1 MTKVNIGIC
10 GLGTVGSGTFNLV
23 NANANEIKRKTGID
37 LTISHVGCRRDHPDC
52 DLGNVKVSRDVFEVV
67 NDPDVHVICELIG
80 GDDVALELVKQAI
93 AYGKHVVTANKALIA
108 VHGDELFALANAK
121 GVSIMFEAAIAG
133 GIPIVKA
140 LREGLAGNQVH
151 WVAGI
156 INGTSNFILSEMESA
171 GNRAF
176 EEVLKEA
183 QDLGYAEADPTFD
196 VEGIDAAHKL
206 TILSSLAFGVP
217 LNFAAMYT
225 EGISKITV
233 EDIRYAD
240 ELGFKIKHLGI
251 TRKVV
256 DESSNSASI
265 ELRVHPTLVPKSQM
279 LSQVAGV
286 MNAVMVGSDAA
297 GATMYYGAGAGAGPT
312 ASSVVSDL
320 IDLARIVVNSHAS
333 GERAAQQVQNLGF
346 VPEAMQALPI
356 VPISETVS
364 CYYLR
369 LKVHD
374 DSGVL
379 ARITTIL
386 SEQGIGIDSMI
397 QKDAKSGRALIAL
410 VTDSVVESSIDEAI
424 VKLEAMGVVDGKIAL
439 IRVEMF

>member
-37 LTISHVGCRRDHPDC
+37 LTVSHVGCRRDHPDC

-93 AYGKHVVTANKALIA
+93 ACGKHVVTANKALIA

-256 DESSNSASI
+256 DESSDSASI

>member
-320 IDLARIVVNSHAS
+320 IDLARIVVNSRAS
-333 GERAAQQVQNLGF
+333 GESAAEQVQNLGF

-424 VKLEAMGVVDGKIAL
+424 VKLEAMGVVDGKIAM

>member
-93 AYGKHVVTANKALIA
+93 ACGKHVVTANKALIA

-320 IDLARIVVNSHAS
+320 IDLARIVVNSRAS
-333 GERAAQQVQNLGF
+333 GESAAEQVQNLGF

>member
-37 LTISHVGCRRDHPDC
+37 LTVSHVGCRRDHPDC

-80 GDDVALELVKQAI
+80 GDDVALELLKQAI
-93 AYGKHVVTANKALIA
+93 ACGKHVVTANKALIA

-320 IDLARIVVNSHAS
+320 IDLARIVVNSRAS
-333 GERAAQQVQNLGF
+333 GESAAEQVQNLGF

-424 VKLEAMGVVDGKIAL
+424 VKLEAMGVVDGKIAM